1 MKSSVPNPEL
11 WRAQERA
18 VLLCLVLSV
27 GVALPS
33 IVVAVRSESVLLL
46 SDVLDYV
53 RAIVVS
59 LLAWRILRA
68 GRTAGAQ
75 GFDYGTGRL
84 QTLGGV
90 VGASLY
96 VGLLLVLAVVSV
108 QRCFHPVEL
117 DRTFTGVGA
126 LLQLV
131 AFAVDGWLWL
141 RIRRL
146 ARQEFSPVL
155 EMQWQS
161 ARADALASLAVFASL
176 GLTLILFQ
184 YSWAT
189 YLDPF
194 FSLVYIGY
202 AGVSFLPGL
211 MDGIRE
217 LSDKSLQEDL
227 QLRID
232 RRLAEN
238 FHGYSAFH
246 GVRSR
251 RSGGR
256 VFIEVALS
264 FPSGQSVEAALET
277 VERLRRGMESDIPG
291 SEVRVALLP
300 EGN

>member
-1 MKSSVPNPEL
+1 M
-11 WRAQERA
+11 
-18 VLLCLVLSV
+18 LLCLVLSV

-33 IVVAVRSESVLLL
+33 LVVAVRSESVLLL
-46 SDVLDYV
+46 GDVLDYV

-59 LLAWRILRA
+59 FLAWRILRA
-68 GRTAGAQ
+68 GRTAGAR

-90 VGASLY
+90 VGATLY
-96 VGLLLVLAVVSV
+96 VGLLLVLTVVSV
-108 QRCFHPVEL
+108 QRCFRPVEL
-117 DRTFTGVGA
+117 DRTFTGAGA

-176 GLTLILFQ
+176 GLTLILLQ
-184 YSWAT
+184 YSWAV

-264 FPSGQSVEAALET
+264 FPSGQSVAAALET

>member
-1 MKSSVPNPEL
+1 MRSSVPNPEL

-33 IVVAVRSESVLLL
+33 LVVAVRSESVLLL
-46 SDVLDYV
+46 GDVLDYV

-59 LLAWRILRA
+59 FLAWRILRA
-68 GRTAGAQ
+68 GRTAGAR

-90 VGASLY
+90 VGATLY
-96 VGLLLVLAVVSV
+96 VGLLLVLTVVSV
-108 QRCFHPVEL
+108 QRCFRPVEL
-117 DRTFTGVGA
+117 DRTFTGAGA

-176 GLTLILFQ
+176 GLTLILLQ
-184 YSWAT
+184 YSWAV

-264 FPSGQSVEAALET
+264 FPSGQSVEVALET
-277 VERLRRGMESDIPG
+277 IERLRRGIESDIPG

>member
-1 MKSSVPNPEL
+1 M
-11 WRAQERA
+11 
-18 VLLCLVLSV
+18 
-27 GVALPS
+27 
-33 IVVAVRSESVLLL
+33 
-46 SDVLDYV
+46 
-53 RAIVVS
+53 
-59 LLAWRILRA
+59 
-68 GRTAGAQ
+68 
-75 GFDYGTGRL
+75 
-84 QTLGGV
+84 
-90 VGASLY
+90 
-96 VGLLLVLAVVSV
+96 
-108 QRCFHPVEL
+108 
-117 DRTFTGVGA
+117 
-126 LLQLV
+126 
-131 AFAVDGWLWL
+131 
-141 RIRRL
+141 
-146 ARQEFSPVL
+146 L

-264 FPSGQSVEAALET
+264 FPSGQSVAAALET

>member
-1 MKSSVPNPEL
+1 M
-11 WRAQERA
+11 
-18 VLLCLVLSV
+18 LLCLVLSV

-33 IVVAVRSESVLLL
+33 LVVAVRSESVLLL
-46 SDVLDYV
+46 GDVLDYV

-59 LLAWRILRA
+59 FLAWRILRA
-68 GRTAGAQ
+68 GRTAGAR

-90 VGASLY
+90 VGATLY
-96 VGLLLVLAVVSV
+96 VGLLLVLTVVSV
-108 QRCFHPVEL
+108 QRCFRPVEL
-117 DRTFTGVGA
+117 DRTFTGAGA

-176 GLTLILFQ
+176 GLTLILLQ
-184 YSWAT
+184 YSWAV

-264 FPSGQSVEAALET
+264 FPSGQSVEVALET
-277 VERLRRGMESDIPG
+277 IERLRRGIESDIPG

>member
-1 MKSSVPNPEL
+1 MRSSVPNPEL

-33 IVVAVRSESVLLL
+33 LVVAVRSESVLLL
-46 SDVLDYV
+46 GDVLDYV

-59 LLAWRILRA
+59 FLAWRILRA
-68 GRTAGAQ
+68 GRTAGAR

-90 VGASLY
+90 VGATLY
-96 VGLLLVLAVVSV
+96 VGLLLVLTVVSV
-108 QRCFHPVEL
+108 QRCFRPVEL
-117 DRTFTGVGA
+117 DRTFTGAGA

-176 GLTLILFQ
+176 GLTLILLQ
-184 YSWAT
+184 YSWAV

-211 MDGIRE
+211 VDGIRE

-264 FPSGQSVEAALET
+264 FPSGQSVEVALET
-277 VERLRRGMESDIPG
+277 IERLRRGIESDIPG

>member
-1 MKSSVPNPEL
+1 
-11 WRAQERA
+11 
-18 VLLCLVLSV
+18 
-27 GVALPS
+27 
-33 IVVAVRSESVLLL
+33 L

-117 DRTFTGVGA
+117 DRTFTAAGA

-176 GLTLILFQ
+176 GLTLTSVRTRSQVACCEQHSHRSETPTFMAGLSRKNPP
-184 YSWAT
+184 SWGSA
-189 YLDPF
+189 
-194 FSLVYIGY
+194 
-202 AGVSFLPGL
+202 LP
-211 MDGIRE
+211 
-217 LSDKSLQEDL
+217 
-227 QLRID
+227 
-232 RRLAEN
+232 A
-238 FHGYSAFH
+238 
-246 GVRSR
+246 
-251 RSGGR
+251 
-256 VFIEVALS
+256 
-264 FPSGQSVEAALET
+264 
-277 VERLRRGMESDIPG
+277 
-291 SEVRVALLP
+291 
-300 EGN
+300 

>member
-1 MKSSVPNPEL
+1 MS
-11 WRAQERA
+11 Q
-18 VLLCLVLSV
+18 
-27 GVALPS
+27 
-33 IVVAVRSESVLLL
+33 I
-46 SDVLDYV
+46 
-53 RAIVVS
+53 
-59 LLAWRILRA
+59 
-68 GRTAGAQ
+68 
-75 GFDYGTGRL
+75 
-84 QTLGGV
+84 
-90 VGASLY
+90 
-96 VGLLLVLAVVSV
+96 
-108 QRCFHPVEL
+108 H
-117 DRTFTGVGA
+117 
-126 LLQLV
+126 
-131 AFAVDGWLWL
+131 
-141 RIRRL
+141 
-146 ARQEFSPVL
+146 
-155 EMQWQS
+155 
-161 ARADALASLAVFASL
+161 
-176 GLTLILFQ
+176 Q

-189 YLDPF
+189 YLDTF

-211 MDGIRE
+211 VDGIRE

-264 FPSGQSVEAALET
+264 FPSGQSVAAALET

-291 SEVRVALLP
+291 SEVLVALLP

>member
-33 IVVAVRSESVLLL
+33 LVVAVRSESVLLL
-46 SDVLDYV
+46 GDVLDYV

-59 LLAWRILRA
+59 FLAWRILRA
-68 GRTAGAQ
+68 GRTAGAR

-90 VGASLY
+90 VGATLY
-96 VGLLLVLAVVSV
+96 VGLLLVLTVVSV
-108 QRCFHPVEL
+108 QRCFRPVEL
-117 DRTFTGVGA
+117 DRTFTGAGA

-176 GLTLILFQ
+176 GLTLILLQ
-184 YSWAT
+184 YSWAV

-264 FPSGQSVEAALET
+264 FPSGQSVAAALET

>member
-1 MKSSVPNPEL
+1 M
-11 WRAQERA
+11 
-18 VLLCLVLSV
+18 
-27 GVALPS
+27 
-33 IVVAVRSESVLLL
+33 
-46 SDVLDYV
+46 
-53 RAIVVS
+53 
-59 LLAWRILRA
+59 AWRILRA

-90 VGASLY
+90 VGAVLY
-96 VGLLLVLAVVSV
+96 VGLLLVLAMVSV

-117 DRTFTGVGA
+117 DRTFTGAGA

-264 FPSGQSVEAALET
+264 FPSGQSVAAALET